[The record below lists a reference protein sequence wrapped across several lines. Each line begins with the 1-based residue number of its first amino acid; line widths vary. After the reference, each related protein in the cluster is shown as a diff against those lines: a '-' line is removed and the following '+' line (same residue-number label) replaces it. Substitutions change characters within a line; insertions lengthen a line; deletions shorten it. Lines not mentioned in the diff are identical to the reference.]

1 MSGDDIPFLKADRI
15 QLVNRIITNGMAEIS
30 ASYQSMVKSHG
41 VQTLLK
47 SGWPGPWEEVGGG
60 QKGTVTIS
68 VWVLTAVEEADCAVK
83 VEGLGTKHWFG
94 MWNWESREG

>member
-47 SGWPGPWEEVGGG
+47 SG
-60 QKGTVTIS
+60 
-68 VWVLTAVEEADCAVK
+68 
-83 VEGLGTKHWFG
+83 
-94 MWNWESREG
+94 